1 MKKYLQ
7 FLPVIALA
15 ITTASCDSKARLAND
30 ISGSWASSPET
41 LANTTSGSITAINIM
56 EFIKTPGQN
65 GGELTISGLLN
76 SNAQLPQSQGIVQP
90 ISYSAS
96 GVATIQGSWTAH
108 DDDEITVFLDGNTF
122 NINIDPDA
130 VVLDYNLLSGE
141 SAPDTTTLKPAVIS
155 HIKNEMTNAIR
166 TRFFNTKKID
176 DIKIKHN
183 MMSCEINDHDVTL
196 RRQNAD

>member
-7 FLPVIALA
+7 FVPVIALA
-15 ITTASCDSKARLAND
+15 ITAVACDSKAQLAND

-41 LANTTSGSITAINIM
+41 LTNTTSGSITSINII

-65 GGELTISGLLN
+65 GGELTMSGLLN
-76 SNAQLPQSQGIVQP
+76 TNAQLPQSQGIVQP

-96 GVATIQGSWTAH
+96 GVATIQGSWDVH
-108 DDDEITVFLDGNTF
+108 DDDEVTVFLDGNTF
-122 NINIDPDA
+122 TIQIDPDA

-141 SAPDTTTLKPAVIS
+141 SAPDTTTLKPAIIN
-155 HIKNEMTNAIR
+155 HIKNEMTNAIQ

-183 MMSCEINDHDVTL
+183 MMSCEINKHDVTM
-196 RRQNAD
+196 RRQNVD